1 MGGDEGGRGAG
12 EGVTKGVD
20 ASYVWRDQ
28 TFFFFLQS
36 YTLSKHGPALQLKV
50 LLRGK

>member
-1 MGGDEGGRGAG
+1 MTRGGGRGLGGDEGGGGGDEGGRGAG

-28 TFFFFLQS
+28 TCS
-36 YTLSKHGPALQLKV
+36 T
-50 LLRGK
+50 